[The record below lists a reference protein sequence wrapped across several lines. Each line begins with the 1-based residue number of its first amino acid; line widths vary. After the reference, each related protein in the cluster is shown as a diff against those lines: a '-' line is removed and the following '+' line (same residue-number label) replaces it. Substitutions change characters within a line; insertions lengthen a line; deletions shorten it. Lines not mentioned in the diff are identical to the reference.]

1 MKVDINVIDT
11 NQSKLVS
18 QMSYIFPQQSIEG
31 KESQQQKKI
40 ESKNNSRYNSRY
52 NSTISLNTIPTKS
65 ISSHTHPFKEDI
77 AMLTVLYYT
86 TSLQ

>member
-18 QMSYIFPQQSIEG
+18 QMSYIFPQQSIES
-31 KESQQQKKI
+31 KESQQQQQKKI
-40 ESKNNSRYNSRY
+40 ESKNNSRFNSRY

-65 ISSHTHPFKEDI
+65 IPSHTHPFKEDI
-77 AMLTVLYYT
+77 AMLTVLYT
-86 TSLQ
+86 R